1 MFEVCFL
8 NTRTPPTEVTD
19 EVCEYLSGVCADY
32 DLVLASDFGNGFIGS
47 EIVEVLCEKS
57 KFLAVNTQTNSAN
70 TGFNLI
76 TKYPRAQYV
85 CIDEPEIRLALSDKH
100 GSLEDMM
107 IKIADR
113 MECARITVTR
123 GHNGSLGYEPDKGF
137 FEVPVLSKEIVDRIG
152 AGDAYLAITSACV
165 AAGYPMDM
173 VGFVGNAVGA
183 LAVRIVCN
191 RESVEPVPLYK
202 FITALLK

>member
-1 MFEVCFL
+1 M
-8 NTRTPPTEVTD
+8 
-19 EVCEYLSGVCADY
+19 
-32 DLVLASDFGNGFIGS
+32 
-47 EIVEVLCEKS
+47 LCTKAR
-57 KFLAVNTQTNSAN
+57 FLAVNTQTNSAN

-76 TKYPRAQYV
+76 TRYPKAHYI
-85 CIDEPEIRLALSDKH
+85 CIDEPEIRLALSDMY
-100 GSLEDMM
+100 GSLEDMI
-107 IKIADR
+107 IKIAGR
-113 MECARITVTR
+113 MGCERITVTR
-123 GHNGSLGYEPDKGF
+123 GHNGSVGYAPETGF
-137 FEVPVLSKEIVDRIG
+137 FEVPVLSREIVDRIG